1 MATIISVALQKGG
14 TGKSTTSLTLANIL
28 GLKHKRALLIDMDS
42 QGNATYS
49 SGIDNPQRTI
59 TDVLGEDCRADE
71 AIINCKYYDVLAAD
85 KWLANV
91 EMAENVSPALLKN
104 TIQPVMG
111 LYDFIII
118 DTPPA
123 LGNLSINS
131 LTASDYVIIPT
142 EARPLALQGL
152 SALYDTVQN
161 VQKRFNP
168 HLKILGILLIKY
180 HNRTVLNRDIR
191 DMIIDYAKQIGTV
204 VFNASIRESIVVP
217 ESQTVRKTLADY
229 ARKSKPFIDYEMFTD
244 ELLKMIGE

>member
-1 MATIISVALQKGG
+1 MTTIISVALQKGG

-28 GLKHKRALLIDMDS
+28 GLKQKKVLLIDMDS

-59 TDVLGEDCRADE
+59 TDVLGENYRADE
-71 AIINCKYYDVLAAD
+71 AVIQCKYYDVLAAD

-91 EMAENVSPALLKN
+91 EMAEGVRPVLLKN